1 MQANISDFSKYF
13 SRQSYNIKRILKEF
27 KKPIHENT
35 FFINLD
41 LLRKDSKFINF
52 TESRW
57 KMRPEVFCLDFYNEH
72 NYYPIILLVNN
83 ISTIFEFKIENLDQR
98 IIIAPYEETIIK
110 VLNLA

>member
-1 MQANISDFSKYF
+1 
-13 SRQSYNIKRILKEF
+13 
-27 KKPIHENT
+27 
-35 FFINLD
+35 
-41 LLRKDSKFINF
+41 
-52 TESRW
+52 
-57 KMRPEVFCLDFYNEH
+57 MRPEVFCLDFYNEH